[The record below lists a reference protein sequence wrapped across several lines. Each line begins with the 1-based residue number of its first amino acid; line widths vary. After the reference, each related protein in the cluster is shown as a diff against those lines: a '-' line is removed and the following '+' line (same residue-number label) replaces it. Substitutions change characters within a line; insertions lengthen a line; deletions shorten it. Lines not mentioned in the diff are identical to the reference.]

1 MSTKIKCL
9 LLDDELPGLA
19 LLKML
24 CEQQPEL
31 EVIKAFNS
39 PVTLLEEAPKLDFDL
54 LITDIEMPGMNGL
67 QVADALKD
75 KAIIFT
81 TAYKNFAVEAFDR
94 DAIDYVVKPVKPER
108 LQHAIQ
114 KVAQYL
120 ATTTAPA
127 IAAPV
132 VKQIQLNTD
141 KGKALISSDKI
152 FSVVT
157 SKVDSRDKILF
168 LNDNTKMTVK
178 NCSFEK
184 LLDMLPAD
192 EFSRINKKAIIALK
206 HVQFYTHDLVTADRL
221 LPDGSHF
228 TFPLS
233 EIYRADFIKKVKV

>member
-1 MSTKIKCL
+1 MNTKIRCL
-9 LLDDELPGLA
+9 LLDDELPGLT
-19 LLKML
+19 LLKMI

-39 PVTLLEEAPKLDFDL
+39 PATLLEEAPKLEFDL

-67 QVADALKD
+67 QVADHFKG

-81 TAYKNFAVEAFDR
+81 TAYKNFAVDAFDR

-114 KVAQYL
+114 KVAQFL
-120 ATTTAPA
+120 AAATPAAASAP
-127 IAAPV
+127 
-132 VKQIQLNTD
+132 KQIQLNTD
-141 KGKALISSDKI
+141 KGKALISTDKI
-152 FSVVT
+152 FCLVT

-168 LNDNTKMTVK
+168 MSDNTKMMVK

-184 LLDMLPAD
+184 LLDMLPAE
-192 EFSRINKKAIIALK
+192 EFCRINKKAIIALK
-206 HVQFYTHDLVTADRL
+206 HVQFYTHDLVTADKL
-221 LPDGSHF
+221 LHDGSHY

-233 EIYRADFIKKVKV
+233 EIYRNDFIKKVRI